1 MGAGI
6 SAAAVGFSAP
16 PGIHLSRCTKM
27 VQTESLNMARSE
39 KDQIL
44 MALLIATTTFVV
56 SIKLQMCVTMRALI

>member
-16 PGIHLSRCTKM
+16 PGIHLSRCIKM
-27 VQTESLNMARSE
+27 VQTEGLNMLRSE
-39 KDQIL
+39 KDQTL

-56 SIKLQMCVTMRALI
+56 SFNLQMCVTMRALT